1 MLFMTNWNLLSTS
14 NLAKYGEYRDT
25 GDIFRIPFSGKPRA
39 YFAFEESGLNEELR
53 NAGWEIL
60 ESRVNERN
68 LATVAR
74 FLG

>member
-1 MLFMTNWNLLSTS
+1 MTNWNLLSTS
-14 NLAKYGEYRDT
+14 NLAKYGEHRDPD
-25 GDIFRIPFSGKPRA
+25 GIFRIPFSGKPRA
-39 YFAFEESGLNEELR
+39 YFAFEEAGLNQELR
-53 NAGWEIL
+53 AAGWETL